1 MPINYVEVEPK
12 KIFKLSKKHLWLK
25 ISFGVFLSLVLVILG
40 TAAYTYPKI
49 KVLTEGVNKTTS
61 EVETLQKAIK
71 KQDVVKAKN
80 SLNKVETNLN
90 ATKKDLSSLKFI
102 KLIPLVN
109 SYYNDATHIVEAGIY
124 ATSAGEIVADSI
136 LPFGDILGLKGTS
149 SNLKAEKKVEVLVTE
164 VFPKI
169 SARTDDLEDLL
180 NKIKDEMD
188 EVNVNRYP
196 RLLTI
201 KGVNVR
207 KNLDDAK
214 YALDKSEE
222 YLPIIKDVVEA
233 LPSVL
238 GYKKEK
244 TYLLWFQ
251 NDGELRATGGFITA
265 YGFLNIKD
273 GKLLDIKSENIL
285 ELDKSF
291 VPIEDPPEVYRKYF
305 GQNFFPI
312 RDSNVS
318 PDFKYSAEK
327 FLSFYRTIPNQPQVD
342 GIIAID
348 TSLVPEFLRIT
359 GPVTLEKYNETFS
372 AEPHPEYGISDAVY
386 KLELYAQR
394 ILRGSTKR
402 KGPIGDL
409 MQKVLDK
416 LFNAK
421 SDQFPDIFDVVLK
434 SLESKNI
441 QFYFRDQKAQISS
454 EELGFG
460 GRIKDF
466 KGDYL
471 HVNNSNVAGL
481 KGNFFTKFTIEQDIV
496 VKGDGTV
503 VKKVTNNINNTFRY
517 DGWLNSVYQNWL
529 RVYVPKGSKLV
540 EKEVGTDFEE
550 KKELDKTVWSSFT
563 RTPPFNTT
571 SSSFTYQLPF
581 KVKKGETYK
590 MLIQKQGGSIPRMKI
605 KINGKKLFEFDLLK
619 DTEIKFKV

>member
-1 MPINYVEVEPK
+1 MEPK
-12 KIFKLSKKHLWLK
+12 KISKLSKKHLWLK
-25 ISFGVFLSLVLVILG
+25 ISFGTFLFLIIVISG

-49 KVLTEGVNKTTS
+49 KVLTDGVNKTTS
-61 EVETLQKAIK
+61 EVETLQEAIK

-80 SLNKVETNLN
+80 TLNKLETNLN
-90 ATKKDLSSLKFI
+90 ETKKSLVSLKFI
-102 KLIPLVN
+102 KLVPLVN
-109 SYYNDATHIVEAGIY
+109 SYYNDAAHIVEAGIY
-124 ATSAGEIVADSI
+124 ATSAGEIIADSI
-136 LPFGDILGLKGTS
+136 LPFGDILGLKGTK

-169 SARTDDLEDLL
+169 SEKADDLEDLL
-180 NKIKDEMD
+180 NKIKDEMN

-196 RLLTI
+196 KLLTI

-207 KNLDDAK
+207 KSLDDAK
-214 YALDKSEE
+214 FAIAKSEE
-222 YLPIIKDVVEA
+222 YLPILKNGSEA
-233 LPSVL
+233 LPAVL
-238 GYKKEK
+238 GYKQKK
-244 TYLLWFQ
+244 TYILWFQ

-285 ELDKSF
+285 ELDKNF
-291 VPIEDPPEVYRKYF
+291 TPIEDPPEVYRKYF

-342 GIIAID
+342 GVIAID
-348 TSLVPEFLRIT
+348 TSLVPELLKIT
-359 GPVTLEKYNETFS
+359 GPVTVEKYNETFS
-372 AEPHPEYGISDAVY
+372 AEPHPEYRISDAVY

-394 ILRGSTKR
+394 ILRGSTNR

-434 SLESKNI
+434 SLAAKNI
-441 QFYFRDQKAQISS
+441 QFYFHDQKSQKLS
-454 EELGFG
+454 EELGFA
-460 GRIKDF
+460 GRIKDYD
-466 KGDYL
+466 GDYL
-471 HVNNSNVAGL
+471 HVSNSNVAGL

-496 VKGDGTV
+496 IKDDGTV
-503 VKKVTNNINNTFRY
+503 VKKVTNNISNTFRY

-529 RVYVPKGSKLV
+529 RIYVPKGSKLV
-540 EKEVGTDFEE
+540 AKEVGTDFKE

-563 RTPPFNTT
+563 RTPPFDTT